1 MPVLDS
7 PCPGE
12 QSARDSV
19 ASPRVLNHSSLPAA
33 AENLTSRTASVPADT
48 THTNCPPIMRT
59 LPPSQG
65 EQASTRL
72 SRSGRPA
79 SATALAA
86 ASIAASSL
94 LQQPSRT
101 FSGTLSKFKAAMP
114 VVNSKVGQH
123 TEHDSL
129 LPQNALLQP
138 PSNSTDIA
146 AGPPDGHLSQAVQ
159 RQASQLSFTG
169 SQPELGQATMSRS
182 TLRRPSKLMLPSEP
196 NSQEGSLSPAT
207 SRKSPKPTLL
217 RDQHL
222 PGELLH
228 QKSAFPS
235 DIFMRHE
242 AACASPT
249 ASQPD
254 SPPVSAWPSSPS
266 SPLQHRQSI
275 AEAQIGQ
282 SEGSTLRHKS
292 PKGTLLRDQHLP
304 GEVLHQKTAFPS
316 DIHMRHEEACT
327 PGLAKQPAISTK
339 PVLEAKQQSSTA
351 VMPQQK
357 QQTQQVVDAEMLI
370 NTTSGVNKQSTLP
383 RAVSFAAALME
394 AEVDGAWWTPGTG
407 LHADSKALTNRP
419 SKTRGNST
427 LPSPGGKEV
436 APDLLQSTDKNAMQA
451 AVPLNLYKTGSR
463 DAGPQPKSS
472 LKRGDSRLQQSS
484 QQPSQQF
491 NQRSSLKKADNGLQH
506 SSEMAPATLR
516 SVAGPCFE
524 ATHNDLPRSRT
535 WAREWLEMG
544 TQDVD
549 HTNPDFEQLQ
559 QQQQRSLRESNYQS
573 PLLRQQATQQHAV
586 HQSIQQQLEQQQ
598 HGQQNTSQEQPKDQT
613 LWQRTASELLLPSP
627 GATARSH
634 QHLSLPPGAP
644 GADPDNTHAMLQHT
658 SNGQLI
664 QRQGRPQTAPEG
676 FWSVEADAPWAL
688 DARRLHSARPG
699 SGGSPTARYTTI
711 S

>member
-1 MPVLDS
+1 MAPCAVPVLDS

-33 AENLTSRTASVPADT
+33 AENLTSQTASVPLADT
-48 THTNCPPIMRT
+48 THINCAPIMRT

-65 EQASTRL
+65 EEGSTRL

-86 ASIAASSL
+86 ASIAASRP

-114 VVNSKVGQH
+114 VVNSQLGQH

-129 LPQNALLQP
+129 LPQHPLLQP
-138 PSNSTDIA
+138 PSNSTVVA
-146 AGPPDGHLSQAVQ
+146 AGPSDRHLSQAVQ

-169 SQPELGQATMSRS
+169 AQPELGQATMLRS
-182 TLRRPSKLMLPSEP
+182 TLRRPSKFMLPSEP
-196 NSQEGSLSPAT
+196 NSQEGSLSPTT

-235 DIFMRHE
+235 DIHMRHE

-254 SPPVSAWPSSPS
+254 SPLASTRPSSPS
-266 SPLQHRQSI
+266 STLQHRQSI

-282 SEGSTLRHKS
+282 SEGSTSRHKS
-292 PKGTLLRDQHLP
+292 PQGTLLRDQHLP
-304 GEVLHQKTAFPS
+304 GELLHQKTAFPS
-316 DIHMRHEEACT
+316 DIHMRHEAACT
-327 PGLAKQPAISTK
+327 PGLAKQLANNTE
-339 PVLEAKQQSSTA
+339 PVLKPRQSSTA
-351 VMPQQK
+351 VMLQQE
-357 QQTQQVVDAEMLI
+357 QQAQQVVNAEVLI
-370 NTTSGVNKQSTLP
+370 NTTSGVGKQSTLP

-394 AEVDGAWWTPGTG
+394 AEVDEGTQARWTSSTG
-407 LHADSKALTNRP
+407 LHLDSKALIFRP
-419 SKTRGNST
+419 SKTRGTST

-436 APDLLQSTDKNAMQA
+436 ASDPLQSTDENAMQA
-451 AVPLNLYKTGSR
+451 AVLLNLYKTGGK

-484 QQPSQQF
+484 QQSSQQF

-524 ATHNDLPRSRT
+524 ATHNDLPRSKT
-535 WAREWLEMG
+535 WAKEWLEMG
-544 TQDVD
+544 AQDVD
-549 HTNPDFEQLQ
+549 HTNPDFEQL
-559 QQQQRSLRESNYQS
+559 S
-573 PLLRQQATQQHAV
+573 
-586 HQSIQQQLEQQQ
+586 
-598 HGQQNTSQEQPKDQT
+598 
-613 LWQRTASELLLPSP
+613 
-627 GATARSH
+627 
-634 QHLSLPPGAP
+634 
-644 GADPDNTHAMLQHT
+644 
-658 SNGQLI
+658 

-676 FWSVEADAPWAL
+676 FWSVAVGAPWAL

-699 SGGSPTARYTTI
+699 SGGSPTARYTII